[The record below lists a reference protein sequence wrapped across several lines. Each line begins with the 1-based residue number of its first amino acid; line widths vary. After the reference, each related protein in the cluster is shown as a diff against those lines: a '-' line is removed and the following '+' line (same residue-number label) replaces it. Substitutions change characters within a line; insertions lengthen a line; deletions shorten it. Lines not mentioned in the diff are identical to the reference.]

1 MKLEYK
7 DICCEF
13 CDPRLAG
20 KRSWIAEDEYSEGSR
35 RRDLDEGYYLDKD
48 GCLNAIADDPYCGT
62 GPMKI
67 NYCPMCGRNLKV
79 VYKLRQIESDFT
91 DNK

>member
-1 MKLEYK
+1 MELEYK

-13 CDPRLAG
+13 CDPRLTG
-20 KRSWIAEDEYSEGSR
+20 KRSWSVEDVYREACAEGIAED
-35 RRDLDEGYYLDKD
+35 YYIDKD

-67 NYCPMCGRNLKV
+67 NYCPMCGRSLKV
-79 VYKLRQIESDFT
+79 VSKLQQIEKDFEE
-91 DNK
+91 K